1 MREVAWAVLA
11 IGYSYSGAT
20 KLVSP
25 SWVDGTALRFV
36 IAGPLARPT
45 PLRDALLSLPAPLF
59 AVMTWGAL
67 ALELACAPLGLIK
80 RLRPWLWL
88 ALVGM
93 HLGILALVDFADLTL
108 GMLVA
113 HAFTF
118 DPAWAR
124 TRVRGAAPARGA
136 GVRFELEFTSR
147 PRGRW

>member
-1 MREVAWAVLA
+1 
-11 IGYSYSGAT
+11 
-20 KLVSP
+20 
-25 SWVDGTALRFV
+25 
-36 IAGPLARPT
+36 
-45 PLRDALLSLPAPLF
+45 
-59 AVMTWGAL
+59 
-67 ALELACAPLGLIK
+67 
-80 RLRPWLWL
+80 
-88 ALVGM
+88 M

-118 DPAWAR
+118 DPAWVR